1 MKLQNHPYLINSQ
14 AVAIFSDKS
23 LANSDKLDSEL
34 TKFTKAF
41 QQKYLLTVEGTSL
54 LLNEYKASMAHLSGK
69 EINQE
74 VHERVEKQIGEK
86 LKIQMKNLQRMKTII
101 EKSIVNFIVA

>member
-1 MKLQNHPYLINSQ
+1 
-14 AVAIFSDKS
+14 
-23 LANSDKLDSEL
+23 
-34 TKFTKAF
+34 
-41 QQKYLLTVEGTSL
+41 
-54 LLNEYKASMAHLSGK
+54 MAHLSGK

-74 VHERVEKQIGEK
+74 VHERVEKQVGEK